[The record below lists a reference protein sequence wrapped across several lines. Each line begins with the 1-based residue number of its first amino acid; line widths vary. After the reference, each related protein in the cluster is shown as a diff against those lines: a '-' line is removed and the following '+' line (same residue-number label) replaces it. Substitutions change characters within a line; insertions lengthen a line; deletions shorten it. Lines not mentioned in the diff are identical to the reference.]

1 MVQQLFNGY
10 EPNRVYK
17 TDNYDAFSFL
27 NENRYVSIQKVSQL
41 EVLIKMHGQQAPIHV
56 NEKMQIIDGQHR
68 FHACKNLGV
77 PVEFMIRPGTV
88 AQNALYYNQGGS
100 NWKLKDCIDYYAKT
114 GNEHYKIL
122 SKWIEGNPDMAPA
135 VLATILRGELTNRYM
150 YLSKDGALISS
161 DVGKHKAGS
170 TGIGSDVQ
178 VGLFKIR
185 DLEGARRRLYQIRAV
200 LDALPTGKLAKG
212 KVVSAMIKM
221 MRNEEFKYDQL
232 VLQIK
237 LYPTKIYPVTS
248 TDECVKMFDDLY
260 NYKKRNERRV
270 TLYQYDSRRK

>member
-17 TDNYDAFSFL
+17 TDDYDAFSFL
-27 NENRYVSIQKVSQL
+27 HENRDVSIQKVSQL
-41 EVLIKMHGQQAPIHV
+41 ETLIKMHGQQAPIHV

-68 FHACKNLGV
+68 FHACKNLGTT
-77 PVEFMIRPGTV
+77 VEFMIRPGTV
-88 AQNALYYNQGGS
+88 GQNALYYNQGGS

-122 SKWIEGNPDMAPA
+122 SKWIEDNPDMAPP
-135 VLATILRGELTNRYM
+135 VLATILRGGLTTRFM
-150 YLSKDGALISS
+150 YLSKDGGLIS
-161 DVGKHKAGS
+161 DKVAKHKTGS
-170 TGIGSDVQ
+170 SPIGSDVH

-185 DLEGARRRLYQIRAV
+185 DLEGARRRLYQVRAI
-200 LDALPTGKLAKG
+200 LDALPTGKVAKG

-221 MRNEEFKYDQL
+221 MRNEQFKYDQL
-232 VLQIK
+232 VFQIK
-237 LYPTKIYPVTS
+237 SYPTKIYPVTS
-248 TDECVKMFDDLY
+248 TDDCVKMFDDLY
-260 NYKKRNERRV
+260 NYKKRNDKRV